1 MDFLIEP
8 SKQPYKLDIASSL
21 KSKNSEAQT
30 GLSNLIAG
38 ILDLPDSKFQFLL
51 SQSRYNKTVDYL
63 SLLSCGEDIR
73 TSLSSLLA

>member
-38 ILDLPDSKFQFLL
+38 ILDLPDSKIPVSSIFTSVCFSIIKAILSKLEKLRKYGKLL
-51 SQSRYNKTVDYL
+51 EKK
-63 SLLSCGEDIR
+63 
-73 TSLSSLLA
+73 